1 MGDLERPARAEP
13 VEARAEK
20 AARAFE
26 VVTLDGSGARE
37 ARPDEVAGEEPL
49 EIRIADETVA
59 IVMRTPGADERL
71 ALGFLLGEGILSSAD
86 DLSSISHCG
95 RPGSEGF
102 GNTVNA
108 VPAPGARIAW
118 DRLDRGA
125 RTTVASSACGV
136 CGRLTIDDLLRGVE
150 PVTGAPVQAAVIS
163 AAVEALRA
171 RQPLFDRTGGIH
183 AASACTADGTPL
195 ATHED
200 VGRHNAVDKVVGS
213 LLLARRAGDLRE
225 AALLLVSGRPGFE
238 IVQKAARA
246 RIPVI
251 AGVSAPTSL
260 AVELARRAGITLAGF
275 VRRGRMNL
283 YSCAERVG

>member
-1 MGDLERPARAEP
+1 MRPAGSRP
-13 VEARAEK
+13 VADPGSASGV
-20 AARAFE
+20 E
-26 VVTLDGSGARE
+26 VVEVRDGTVAERRRDELAR
-37 ARPDEVAGEEPL
+37 EEPL
-49 EIRIADETVA
+49 EIRLADETVA

-71 ALGFLLGEGILSSAD
+71 ALGFLVGEGILSSAD
-86 DLSSISHCG
+86 DLSAISHCG
-95 RPGSEGF
+95 RPGTEGF

-136 CGRLTIDDLLRGVE
+136 CGRLTIEDLLAGLE
-150 PVTGAPVQAAVIS
+150 PVVAEPVPSSVVF
-163 AAVEALRA
+163 AAVEALRE
-171 RQPLFDRTGGIH
+171 RQPLFDRTGGCH
-183 AASACTADGTPL
+183 AVSACAADGTPL

-213 LLLARRAGDLRE
+213 LLLARRAGDARVPAILV
-225 AALLLVSGRPGFE
+225 VSGRPGFE

-246 RIPVI
+246 RIPIV

-260 AVELARRAGITLAGF
+260 AAELAERAGITLCGF
-275 VRRGRMNL
+275 VRRGRMNV
-283 YSCAERVG
+283 YAHPERIAGAGG